1 MIFNTSVL
9 TSALYSWYCSD
20 VVIIINLKLTKV
32 VKMVHVRTLVVR
44 GLWAVFVFQ
53 YTIVFTL
60 LERARKDKAS
70 NSESMNKLV
79 N

>member
-60 LERARKDKAS
+60 LERASKAKAS